1 MSVQQQE
8 YREAWLGVPGT
19 GQRLP
24 EARPG
29 EAVGAATVEDS
40 PITFEDSGIRAGS
53 DDGPRGMDAFTVG
66 LFRRIRATEADLSR
80 ARQAGVEFLAEV
92 GEAERDDL
100 RRLAAGGGAR
110 SRARRLFVRWP
121 RVGRRRC
128 GFRCVGCRALMHA
141 RAGGKTDAAGP
152 RCGRTAA
159 GRFLGAGREGV
170 VGCSGP
176 AGGCTHGVAGVLR

>member
-1 MSVQQQE
+1 MHTGIRLHEFRRVSVQQQE

-29 EAVGAATVEDS
+29 EAVDAATVEDS

-66 LFRRIRATEADLSR
+66 LLRRIRATEADLSR

-100 RRLAAGGGAR
+100 RRLAA
-110 SRARRLFVRWP
+110 
-121 RVGRRRC
+121 
-128 GFRCVGCRALMHA
+128 
-141 RAGGKTDAAGP
+141 
-152 RCGRTAA
+152 
-159 GRFLGAGREGV
+159 E
-170 VGCSGP
+170 
-176 AGGCTHGVAGVLR
+176 HGVGVGDRSSGGTG